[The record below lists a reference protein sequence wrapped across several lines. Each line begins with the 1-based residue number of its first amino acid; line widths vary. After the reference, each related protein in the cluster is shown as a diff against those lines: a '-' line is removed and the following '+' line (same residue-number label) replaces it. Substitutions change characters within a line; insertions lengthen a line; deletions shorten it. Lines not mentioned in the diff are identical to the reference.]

1 MRSFGGTSLG
11 LLGASGGCLG
21 GLRWPPDG
29 LSGPLGRRGG
39 LLGRQVASC
48 GRLWGPNQKPLA
60 SGRKNGLV
68 SGGPLGHGA
77 TGFLEAIHGAKM
89 GLFWFGVEGEEA

>member
-39 LLGRQVASC
+39 LLGRQVAEE
-48 GRLWGPNQKPLA
+48 NT
-60 SGRKNGLV
+60 GLV

-77 TGFLEAIHGAKM
+77 SGFLEAIHGAKM
-89 GLFWFGVEGEEA
+89 GLFWFGVEEEEA